1 MDIDISG
8 RCLPINY
15 VELAL
20 NSGEQG
26 ESGGKLKGL
35 KVLRMFRLAKC
46 EISPAITQPIG
57 WVFTHVLFCLLFVG
71 RMLRVFRVKSL
82 IKRYEE
88 TIRPMMSAMRVSV
101 TIVGIFLIAHVMGCL
116 WYLTGTGTQVCEPL

>member
-1 MDIDISG
+1 
-8 RCLPINY
+8 
-15 VELAL
+15 
-20 NSGEQG
+20 
-26 ESGGKLKGL
+26 
-35 KVLRMFRLAKC
+35 
-46 EISPAITQPIG
+46 
-57 WVFTHVLFCLLFVG
+57 
-71 RMLRVFRVKSL
+71 MLRVFRVKSL